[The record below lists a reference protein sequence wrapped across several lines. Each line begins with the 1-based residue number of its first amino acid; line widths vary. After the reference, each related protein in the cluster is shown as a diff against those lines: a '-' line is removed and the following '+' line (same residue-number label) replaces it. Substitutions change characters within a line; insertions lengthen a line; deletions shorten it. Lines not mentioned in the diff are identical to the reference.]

1 MQLVMK
7 ENLENVAENNEWH
20 NGNDFIFSQL
30 WDVRRKG
37 CIVTL
42 KVIVKIVLSL
52 QWYFLIPSNVN
63 EGYWKG
69 HLIL

>member
-1 MQLVMK
+1 MK

-52 QWYFLIPSNVN
+52 QWYFFNA
-63 EGYWKG
+63 K
-69 HLIL
+69 